1 VSELLPQLQVALSDR
16 YRLERE
22 LGRGGMATVYLAQD
36 LRHHR
41 PVALKVLRP
50 ELAAIIGA
58 ARFLA
63 EIRTTANL
71 QHPHI
76 LPLFDSG
83 EVHIEHA
90 DRAQGSRS
98 SLFYVMPYIEG
109 ESLRQRIDREKQL
122 PVPDAVRIAT
132 EVASALDYAHRHGVI
147 HRDIKPENILLHE
160 DRALVADFG
169 IALAA
174 SKAGGTRMTE
184 TGMSLG
190 TPQYMSPEQAT
201 GEREVT
207 ARSDVYALGAVT
219 FEMLVGEPP
228 FSGPT
233 AQRVVAKVLTA
244 EPTALREQRK
254 TIPQHVEDA
263 VLAALQK
270 LPADR
275 FASAGEFAEALRGNR
290 TVPHRSGE
298 LTVTSPS
305 RQPSRSGWTLAAW
318 AMLVGLAIGAG
329 AALAVSRGSPGEAR
343 PAIARF
349 TVKVPTGSHLPDV
362 PGTSFALSPDGS
374 ALVYVGQD
382 ERGTRLFLKRLDQ
395 LDATAI
401 PGTADATS
409 PVFSPDGRWVAFSS
423 PVGLQRVLVN
433 GGSAEFVAHA
443 LDRGADWGTDGMI
456 VFVTETGVQEVSA
469 EGGQPR
475 QLTKLPPGQSIT
487 HAWPCIVPTGDAVL
501 ISILDWTKGLQGSRV
516 AALSRRTGEV
526 RTLVEGAFNARV
538 LPNGYLIFMR
548 ANGTLEAA
556 RFDAKRVALLGRPV
570 PVLEGVR
577 VEPGGETDVALSRS
591 GSLVYLPTS
600 TLNRRVMR
608 VDREGRT
615 TPLLDHT
622 AFYEFPTLSPDGK
635 HLAVRVFEPSGLNLW
650 VYDLER
656 GAGVQL
662 TSVGTIDEPGWSR
675 DGHRVVVSGI
685 GNGATDVLYSVAA
698 DGSGISD
705 TLMVGKDLTIPGQW
719 TAEGQLIMT
728 MTNPDELAPD
738 SIALLTPGDPVTVR
752 RLVAGS
758 ARMPALSPDG
768 RWLVYVSGQAGR
780 EDVYLRRFKGAPRQ
794 WTVSTNGGSEPRWG
808 PDGRELFYR
817 SGRQVRRVS
826 FREVGGNAVLGAS
839 AILFEVPYVTMAG
852 SRMWDVAPSGQW
864 FVMVEGHEVFDE
876 FTMVLGWFNEV
887 ERRVEQ
893 ASR

>member
-1 VSELLPQLQVALSDR
+1 MSELLPQLQVALSDR

-50 ELAAIIGA
+50 ELAALIGA

-83 EVHIEHA
+83 EVQIEQP
-90 DRAQGSRS
+90 DREQGIRS

-201 GEREVT
+201 GEREIT
-207 ARSDVYALGAVT
+207 PRSDVYALGAVT

-228 FSGPT
+228 FTGPT
-233 AQRVVAKVLTA
+233 AQRVVAKLLTA
-244 EPTALREQRK
+244 EPTAPREQRK

-275 FASAGEFAEALRGNR
+275 FASAGEFAEALRGSR
-290 TVPHRSGE
+290 APRRSGE
-298 LTVTSPS
+298 LTATSSSGRPT
-305 RQPSRSGWTLAAW
+305 RSGWTLAAW
-318 AMLVGLAIGAG
+318 AMLLGLAVGAG
-329 AALAVSRGSPGEAR
+329 AALAVSRGAPSEAK

-349 TVKVPTGSHLPDV
+349 TIQVPAGTHLPDV

-382 ERGTRLFLKRLDQ
+382 EHGTHLFVKRRDELE
-395 LDATAI
+395 ATAI
-401 PGTADATS
+401 PGTADADS
-409 PVFSPDGRWVAFSS
+409 PFFSPDGRWVAFSS
-423 PVGLQRVLVN
+423 PVGLQRVLLA
-433 GGSAEFVAHA
+433 GGPVEPIVPGEN
-443 LDRGADWGTDGMI
+443 RGADWGTDGM
-456 VFVTETGVQEVSA
+456 VAFATATGLQEVPA
-469 EGGQPR
+469 DGGQPK
-475 QLTKLPPGQSIT
+475 QLTTLASGGSISY
-487 HAWPCIVPTGDAVL
+487 AWPCIVPTADAVL
-501 ISILDWTKGLQGSRV
+501 FSILDWSRGLQGAKI
-516 AALSRRTGEV
+516 AAVSRRTGEV
-526 RTLVEGAFNARV
+526 RTLVEGAFGAHL
-538 LPNGYLIFMR
+538 LPNGYLVFAR
-548 ANGTLEAA
+548 ANGTLEAV
-556 RFDAKRVALLGRPV
+556 RFDARRLALLGRPT

-577 VEPGGETDVALSRS
+577 VEPGGETDVAISRT
-591 GSLVYLPTS
+591 GSLVYLPAS
-600 TLNRRVMR
+600 TINRRLMR

-622 AFYEFPTLSPDGK
+622 AFFEFPTLSPDAK

-656 GAGVQL
+656 GVGVRL
-662 TSVGTIDEPGWSR
+662 TSAGTIDEPAWSR
-675 DGHRVVVSGI
+675 DGHTVVVDGI
-685 GNGATDVLYSVAA
+685 GSGATKVLYSVAA
-698 DGSGISD
+698 DGSGIRD
-705 TLMVGKDLTIPGQW
+705 TLMVAKDLPIPGQW

-728 MTNPDELAPD
+728 MTNADEMTPD
-738 SIALLTPGDPVTVR
+738 SITLLTPGNPVGVR

-768 RWLVYVSGQAGR
+768 RWLAYVSGQAGR
-780 EDVYLRRFKGAPRQ
+780 EEVYLRRFEGSPRQ

-808 PDGRELFYR
+808 PDDHELFYR
-817 SGRQVRRVS
+817 SGRQVRRVP
-826 FREVGGNAVLGAS
+826 FREVGGEAVLGPPT
-839 AILFEVPYVTMAG
+839 ILFEVPYVTMAG
-852 SRMWDVAPSGQW
+852 SRMWDVAPNGQW

-876 FTMVLGWFNEV
+876 FIMVLDWFNEV

-893 ASR
+893 ASK